1 MKKAVF
7 SRKAP
12 KAAGPYSIGIQAGN
26 LLFVSGQIP
35 MDSSGKLVEG
45 DVKAK
50 TRQVMENIK
59 AIIEDSGFAMKDI
72 VKASVYATSI
82 QDFPK
87 INEVYAEYFDE
98 EPPARV
104 FVEVSA
110 LALGVPVEIDAI
122 AYKD

>member
-7 SRKAP
+7 SQNAP

-35 MDSSGKLVEG
+35 MDASGKLVEG
-45 DVKAK
+45 DVQVK
-50 TRQVMENIK
+50 TRQVMDNIK
-59 AIIEDSGFAMKDI
+59 AILQDSGFSMNDI

-82 QDFPK
+82 EDFPK

-98 EPPARV
+98 VPPARV

-122 AYKD
+122 AWKE